1 MHGMNW
7 ADLTILV
14 AAITFIVMLII
25 LARIHEQQRSINLLL
40 NVMIKKL
47 NAVEEKM
54 KWDLGNI
61 KAKLDKPT
69 AGQQQLPPR

>member
-1 MHGMNW
+1 MNW

-14 AAITFIVMLII
+14 TATTFIVMLII

-40 NVMIKKL
+40 NIMIKKL

-61 KAKLDKPT
+61 KAKLDKP
-69 AGQQQLPPR
+69 AASQQQNPPR

>member
-1 MHGMNW
+1 MNW
-7 ADLTILV
+7 ADLSILV

-61 KAKLDKPT
+61 KAKLDKST